1 MAKILVADDQP
12 DIRDILVQVLFDS
25 GYDLIEAKDGG
36 EAFEKAVTQNPDLVL
51 LDVKMPVMDGFE
63 VLRKLRENPDT
74 AAMPVVL
81 VTGFPQTLVGEN
93 GQLAAWGLG
102 VRHYIVKPFR
112 IDEVQL
118 TVKVALLEAEDAV
131 SEAENGRASK
141 PWQGSTSERKE
152 HHDQED
158 LTVVRTGLKP
168 LDDILS
174 GGVPLG
180 SLTMIEGTPSAGKS
194 VLCQQITYEA
204 LMEGHGVAY
213 FTSEDTAKG
222 LIGQMRSIG
231 LGVSGHFQVGKLRI
245 YPVQESNLADD
256 CETGE
261 DPQELLNSLAQD
273 MGDLPNQYK
282 LIVLDSITNIAS
294 YTPDKGILRFFSS
307 CRRMCSGD
315 RTIIVVAQPHA
326 FDESMLIRLR
336 NLCDGYFSLRVEKIG
351 VKLGTTLEV
360 LKIRN
365 ADMNL
370 HNMVSFE
377 VQAGTGMRALAVGK
391 VRA

>member
-1 MAKILVADDQP
+1 MATILVADDER
-12 DIRDILVQVLFDS
+12 DIRELLQHILFDA
-25 GYDLIEAKDGG
+25 GHDVLAAKDGA
-36 EAFEKAVTQNPDLVL
+36 EALEKALTQHPDLVL
-51 LDVKMPVMDGFE
+51 LDVKMPAMDGFE
-63 VLRKLRENPDT
+63 LLRKMRETPET
-74 AAMPVVL
+74 TAMPVVL
-81 VTGFPQTLVGEN
+81 VTVNPRVSEGGDGEFD
-93 GQLAAWGLG
+93 AWKLG
-102 VRHYIVKPFR
+102 VRHYVTKPFDVDT
-112 IDEVQL
+112 IEL
-118 TVKVALLEAEDAV
+118 TVKVALREAEAEAY
-131 SEAENGRASK
+131 EAENGHASK

-152 HHDQED
+152 HHDPEN
-158 LTVVRTGLKP
+158 LTVIRTGLHL
-168 LDDILS
+168 LDETLS

-180 SLTMIEGTPSAGKS
+180 SLTLIEGTPFAGKS
-194 VLCQQITYEA
+194 VLCQQIAYEA
-204 LMEGHGVAY
+204 LMDGHGVAY

-222 LIGQMRSIG
+222 LIDQMRSIG

-245 YPVQESNLADD
+245 YPVQESNLSDD

-261 DPQELLNSLAQD
+261 DPQQLLNSLVQD
-273 MGDLPNQYK
+273 MGHLPNQYK

-307 CRRMCSGD
+307 CRRVCSGD
-315 RTIIVVAQPHA
+315 RTIIVVAQSHA

-336 NLCDGYFSLRVEKIG
+336 NLCDGYFSLRLEKIG

-377 VQAGTGMRALAVGK
+377 VQAGTGMRSLGVDK
-391 VRA
+391 IRT